1 MRKTKSEP
9 PQPKVSITDEAIA
22 AARAMIGLHLRPEG
36 PYLQDATA
44 DTLRNW
50 CNGIGDLNPLYRDLG
65 YGPGT
70 RYGTM
75 LAHPMFPMA
84 FGWLGR
90 TRWGLPGVHGFYA
103 GNDWEL
109 FRHVRPGDRITAIER
124 VVGVEEK
131 QSKFSG
137 RLVLQYVEACYYNQ
151 RSELVARALGT
162 CTRHE
167 RKAARDAGKYNDIS
181 QHEYSNEERDRIDQA
196 VLDEPKNI
204 RGVGRPLLGGC
215 ERGRGAPADRA
226 RAAVADGYDGLPG
239 RLRPRP
245 HPWSAAAE
253 GRAKHPGH
261 FFRNPEAGGGVEY
274 TGIGHHRESVAKEV
288 GVPGTYDY
296 GPQRSAWMATL
307 VTNWMGDAGVSEA
320 VRTEMRRFNI
330 VGDTT
335 WAKGKVVRKYVKDKT
350 ALVDIE
356 IAAENQRGEVTTP
369 GLATVALPS
378 RDVDAAGIPRRIGRR
393 PRAAG
398 DPLGSGRQRADPGMA
413 NRRSSPVMG
422 LSRGRT
428 FAHGRGGLCRPTA
441 RDDGRDGRDAGA
453 GRRLAAAQGP
463 APSRRRT
470 G

>member
-1 MRKTKSEP
+1 MSSTTLEATAPTAAPAPADVGNRPAEGR
-9 PQPKVSITDEAIA
+9 ITDDAVA

-50 CNGIGDLNPLYRDLG
+50 CNGIGDLNPLYRDPG
-65 YGPGT
+65 YGAAT
-70 RYGTM
+70 RYGS
-75 LAHPMFPMA
+75 LVGHPMFPMA

-109 FRHVRPGDRITAIER
+109 FRHVRPGDRITAVER

-167 RKAARDAGKYNDIS
+167 RKAARDTGKYKEIE
-181 QHEYSNEERDRIDQA
+181 QYQYSNEEHDRIDQI
-196 VLDEPKNI
+196 VLDEPKKV
-204 RGVGRPLLGGC
+204 RGANVRYWEEVEVGEELPTIARGPLSLMDTMGFLVGC
-215 ERGRGAPADRA
+215 GRGHTHGVVLQ
-226 RAAVADGYDGLPG
+226 AAV
-239 RLRPRP
+239 
-245 HPWSAAAE
+245 
-253 GRAKHPGH
+253 KHPGH

-296 GPQRSAWMATL
+296 GPQRSSWMATL
-307 VTNWMGDAGVSEA
+307 VTNWMGDAGYLKR

-335 WAKGKVVRKYVKDKT
+335 FCKGKVARKYVKDRA

-369 GLATVALPS
+369 GIATVMLPS
-378 RDVDAAGIPRRIGRR
+378 RDVKLPAFIDGGTVDLA
-393 PRAAG
+393 
-398 DPLGSGRQRADPGMA
+398 L
-413 NRRSSPVMG
+413 PVV
-422 LSRGRT
+422 R
-428 FAHGRGGLCRPTA
+428 
-441 RDDGRDGRDAGA
+441 
-453 GRRLAAAQGP
+453 
-463 APSRRRT
+463 
-470 G
+470 